1 MTTVLDWAE
10 KAGIENMKDHVNNAD
25 LILKQASTLLTL
37 LLSGAGAA
45 LYFGMSHSELR
56 LVAIT
61 VSLWLFFLAT
71 ILTLKCLM
79 FDDFPS
85 IWNEPQNLNI
95 KGYSLER
102 LRQYELENLQ
112 TRIKKAILI
121 NSKKSKRLNN
131 CIFAACATPIVGAVS
146 WFVSVFHFCA

>member
-45 LYFGMSHSELR
+45 LYFGMSHNELR

-61 VSLWLFFLAT
+61 ISLYLFGLAT
-71 ILTLKCLM
+71 ILTFEM
-79 FDDFPS
+79 F
-85 IWNEPQNLNI
+85 N
-95 KGYSLER
+95 
-102 LRQYELENLQ
+102 
-112 TRIKKAILI
+112 
-121 NSKKSKRLNN
+121 
-131 CIFAACATPIVGAVS
+131 V
-146 WFVSVFHFCA
+146 